1 MALNKYSDYLKE
13 LYSIDLEDLSFRD
26 AVGRYSRVYGKENLN
41 EKKPLDIVH
50 NERAGNPIKAVL
62 KLFNLYGEIKSLEE
76 LAKRKK
82 EEHTVYK
89 NAQRLSYISK
99 INKVDK
105 VKNEKMLIK
114 LNEEKFALVDSIN
127 NNLLDLDSS
136 KTEEV
141 LLLKTNLSSINRR
154 ISKLRSEL
162 RMLQVG
168 HSGNLIMTEQDR
180 NDLMTL
186 FPNINIKSITEVEA
200 FHREMEIIL
209 NDEIN
214 NELTY
219 VTQMLKM
226 AYDEREDINSKIK
239 SVSKSTNL
247 SDIILFKLANL
258 QSRIDKL
265 QNQNQSY
272 DKLISLGIAKKD
284 TEDRRDKM
292 RKEQLIELERCV
304 NDELEKLNDEI
315 YNGLKKAP
323 NISFDK
329 NQYTFE
335 TVDDT
340 GTGTSFKSMV
350 LFDIVVLRLTSL
362 PVLIHDSVVLKQ
374 IEDFAIE
381 KLMELYT
388 ECNKQVFIA
397 FDKLSSYTE
406 KSQVIIEESK
416 VLELA
421 PNGNELFGVSWN
433 KK

>member
-1 MALNKYSDYLKE
+1 
-13 LYSIDLEDLSFRD
+13 
-26 AVGRYSRVYGKENLN
+26 
-41 EKKPLDIVH
+41 
-50 NERAGNPIKAVL
+50 
-62 KLFNLYGEIKSLEE
+62 
-76 LAKRKK
+76 
-82 EEHTVYK
+82 
-89 NAQRLSYISK
+89 
-99 INKVDK
+99 
-105 VKNEKMLIK
+105 
-114 LNEEKFALVDSIN
+114 
-127 NNLLDLDSS
+127 
-136 KTEEV
+136 
-141 LLLKTNLSSINRR
+141 
-154 ISKLRSEL
+154 
-162 RMLQVG
+162 
-168 HSGNLIMTEQDR
+168 
-180 NDLMTL
+180 
-186 FPNINIKSITEVEA
+186 
-200 FHREMEIIL
+200 
-209 NDEIN
+209 
-214 NELTY
+214 
-219 VTQMLKM
+219 
-226 AYDEREDINSKIK
+226 
-239 SVSKSTNL
+239 
-247 SDIILFKLANL
+247 
-258 QSRIDKL
+258 
-265 QNQNQSY
+265 
-272 DKLISLGIAKKD
+272 
-284 TEDRRDKM
+284 M

>member
-1 MALNKYSDYLKE
+1 
-13 LYSIDLEDLSFRD
+13 
-26 AVGRYSRVYGKENLN
+26 
-41 EKKPLDIVH
+41 
-50 NERAGNPIKAVL
+50 
-62 KLFNLYGEIKSLEE
+62 
-76 LAKRKK
+76 
-82 EEHTVYK
+82 
-89 NAQRLSYISK
+89 
-99 INKVDK
+99 
-105 VKNEKMLIK
+105 
-114 LNEEKFALVDSIN
+114 
-127 NNLLDLDSS
+127 
-136 KTEEV
+136 
-141 LLLKTNLSSINRR
+141 
-154 ISKLRSEL
+154 
-162 RMLQVG
+162 MLQVG